1 MPSAGEWL
9 VFLGTATLFAIMPGP
24 GIFYVLA
31 RSLNGG
37 RAEGI
42 RSVVGNGI
50 GACVHVVAAAFGLSA
65 VLATSA
71 TAFTV
76 VKFVGA
82 AYLIYL
88 GVRAL
93 FGKDQSDIDLAG
105 VDAGTGS
112 GRKRSVIAQGAIAE
126 MLNPKTALYF
136 LALLPH
142 FVHPERDPAPLVF
155 TVLGLIAVA
164 MTIVVDVIVAI
175 FAGYVGGKL
184 RGNPKWRIRQRIGTG
199 LTMIGLGGLLAFAEQ
214 N

>member
-1 MPSAGEWL
+1 MPSSAEWL
-9 VFLGTATLFAIMPGP
+9 VFMGTATLFAIMPGP

-31 RSLNGG
+31 RSLHGG
-37 RAEGI
+37 RADGV

-71 TAFTV
+71 TAFMI
-76 VKFVGA
+76 VKFAGA
-82 AYLIYL
+82 AYLVYL
-88 GVRAL
+88 GVKAL
-93 FGKDQSDIDLAG
+93 FGKDDVDLTEASVAPGRAG
-105 VDAGTGS
+105 
-112 GRKRSVIAQGAIAE
+112 RSVVVQGAIAE

-164 MTIVVDVIVAI
+164 MAVMVDVLVAF
-175 FAGYVGGKL
+175 FAGYLGTKI
-184 RGNPKWRIRQRIGTG
+184 RRNPQWRIRQRIATG
-199 LTMIGLGGLLAFAEQ
+199 LSMIGLGGLLAFAEQ
-214 N
+214 G

>member
-1 MPSAGEWL
+1 MPSSAEWL
-9 VFLGTATLFAIMPGP
+9 LFLGTATLFAIMPGP

-76 VKFVGA
+76 VKLVGA

-93 FGKDQSDIDLAG
+93 FGKDQGEIDLG
-105 VDAGTGS
+105 KIDTGA
-112 GRKRSVIAQGAIAE
+112 GRKRSVVLQGAIAE

-164 MTIVVDVIVAI
+164 MAVVVDIIVAV

-184 RGNPKWRIRQRIGTG
+184 RRNPKWRIRQRIGTG

>member
-1 MPSAGEWL
+1 MPSSAEWL

-76 VKFVGA
+76 VKLVGA

-93 FGKDQSDIDLAG
+93 FGRDQGDDID
-105 VDAGTGS
+105 VQKIDTGT
-112 GRKRSVIAQGAIAE
+112 GRKRSAVVQGAIAE

-164 MTIVVDVIVAI
+164 MAVVVDIVVAV

-184 RGNPKWRIRQRIGTG
+184 RRNPKWRIRQRIGTG

>member
-1 MPSAGEWL
+1 MPSSAEWL

-76 VKFVGA
+76 VKLVGA

-93 FGKDQSDIDLAG
+93 FGRDQGDID
-105 VDAGTGS
+105 VQKIDTGT
-112 GRKRSVIAQGAIAE
+112 GRKRSAVVQGAIAE

-164 MTIVVDVIVAI
+164 MAVVVDIVVAV

-184 RGNPKWRIRQRIGTG
+184 RRNPKWRIRQRIGTG

>member
-1 MPSAGEWL
+1 MPSSGEWL

-76 VKFVGA
+76 VKLVGA

-88 GVRAL
+88 GVQAL
-93 FGKDQSDIDLAG
+93 FGKDQSDIDLEKI
-105 VDAGTGS
+105 DTGT
-112 GRKRSVIAQGAIAE
+112 GRKRSVVLQGAVAE

-164 MTIVVDVIVAI
+164 MAIVVDIIVAV

-184 RGNPKWRIRQRIGTG
+184 RRNPKWRIRQRIGTG

>member
-1 MPSAGEWL
+1 MPTNAEWL

-24 GIFYVLA
+24 GVFYVLA
-31 RSLNGG
+31 RSLKGG
-37 RAEGI
+37 RSEGI

-76 VKFVGA
+76 VKLAGA
-82 AYLIYL
+82 AYLVYL
-88 GVRAL
+88 GVKAL
-93 FGKDQSDIDLAG
+93 FGKDDHDHDIDRVSVEAPAG
-105 VDAGTGS
+105 
-112 GRKRSVIAQGAIAE
+112 RRRSVVVQGAFAE

-142 FVHPERDPAPLVF
+142 FVHPDRDPAPLVF

-164 MTIVVDVIVAI
+164 MAVVVDVVVAV
-175 FAGYVGGKL
+175 FAGYVGSKL
-184 RGNPKWRIRQRIGTG
+184 RANPRWRVRQRVGTG
-199 LTMIGLGGLLAFAEQ
+199 LTMIGLGGLLAFSEQ
-214 N
+214 S

>member
-1 MPSAGEWL
+1 MPTSAEWL

-24 GIFYVLA
+24 GILYVLA
-31 RSLNGG
+31 RSLRGG
-37 RAEGI
+37 RSEGI

-50 GACVHVVAAAFGLSA
+50 GACAHVVAAAFGLSA

-76 VKFVGA
+76 VKLVGA
-82 AYLIYL
+82 AYLVYL
-88 GVRAL
+88 GIKAL
-93 FGKDQSDIDLAG
+93 FGKDHGDIDRIGAE
-105 VDAGTGS
+105 VPS
-112 GRKRSVIAQGAIAE
+112 GKQRSVILQGAFAE

-155 TVLGLIAVA
+155 TVLGLIAVGMA
-164 MTIVVDVIVAI
+164 MLVDLLVAI
-175 FAGYVGGKL
+175 FAGYVGRKL
-184 RGNPKWRIRQRIGTG
+184 RGNPRWRIRQRIGTG
-199 LTMIGLGGLLAFAEQ
+199 VTMIGLGGLLAVAEQ

>member
-1 MPSAGEWL
+1 MPSSAEWL

-76 VKFVGA
+76 VKLVGA

-93 FGKDQSDIDLAG
+93 FGRDQGDID
-105 VDAGTGS
+105 VQKIDTGT
-112 GRKRSVIAQGAIAE
+112 GRKRSAVVQGAIAE

-164 MTIVVDVIVAI
+164 MAVVVDVIVAV

-184 RGNPKWRIRQRIGTG
+184 RRNPKWRIRQRIGTG

>member
-1 MPSAGEWL
+1 MPSSAEWL

-37 RAEGI
+37 RSEGI
-42 RSVVGNGI
+42 QSVVGNGI

-76 VKFVGA
+76 VKLVGA
-82 AYLIYL
+82 AYLVYL
-88 GVRAL
+88 GVMAL
-93 FGKDQSDIDLAG
+93 FARDRSDGADVHKIEKKP
-105 VDAGTGS
+105 
-112 GRKRSVIAQGAIAE
+112 GRQRSVIVQGAIAE

-155 TVLGLIAVA
+155 AVLGLIAVA
-164 MTIVVDVIVAI
+164 MAVIVDIVVAV

-184 RGNPKWRIRQRIGTG
+184 RDNPKWRIRQRIGTG

>member
-1 MPSAGEWL
+1 MPTSAEWL
-9 VFLGTATLFAIMPGP
+9 IFLGTAVLFAILPGP

-31 RSLNGG
+31 RSLRGG

-42 RSVVGNGI
+42 QSVVGNGI

-76 VKFVGA
+76 VKLVGA
-82 AYLIYL
+82 GYLVYL
-88 GVRAL
+88 GVHAL
-93 FGKDQSDIDLAG
+93 FTKDTTDMPE
-105 VDAGTGS
+105 VRP
-112 GRKRSVIAQGAIAE
+112 GRPDRSVIRQGALAE

-155 TVLGLIAVA
+155 AVLGLIAVA
-164 MTIVVDVIVAI
+164 MAVLVDLMVAI
-175 FAGYVGGKL
+175 FAGYLGGKL
-184 RGNPKWRIRQRIGTG
+184 RGNPRWRIRQRIGTG
-199 LTMIGLGGLLAFAEQ
+199 LAMIGLGGLLAFAEQ

>member
-1 MPSAGEWL
+1 MPTSAEWL

-24 GIFYVLA
+24 GVFYVLA
-31 RSLNGG
+31 RSLRGG
-37 RAEGI
+37 RSEGI
-42 RSVVGNGI
+42 RSVLGNGI

-76 VKFVGA
+76 VKLAGA
-82 AYLIYL
+82 AYLVYL
-88 GVRAL
+88 GIKAL
-93 FGKDQSDIDLAG
+93 FGKDESG
-105 VDAGTGS
+105 VDQIEREVPAP
-112 GRKRSVIAQGAIAE
+112 GRRRSVVVQGAFAE

-164 MTIVVDVIVAI
+164 MAVLVDLLVAM

-184 RGNPKWRIRQRIGTG
+184 RGNPRWRLRQRIGTG
-199 LTMIGLGGLLAFAEQ
+199 LTVIGLGGVLAFSEQ
-214 N
+214 T

>member
-1 MPSAGEWL
+1 MPDSAEWF

-31 RSLNGG
+31 RSLRGG
-37 RAEGI
+37 RSEGI

-65 VLATSA
+65 LLATSA

-76 VKFVGA
+76 VKLAGA
-82 AYLIYL
+82 AYLVYL
-88 GVRAL
+88 GLKTL
-93 FGKDQSDIDLAG
+93 FGKDDAEAAVLADD
-105 VDAGTGS
+105 VAA
-112 GRKRSVIAQGAIAE
+112 RKDKRRSVVLQGVLSE
-126 MLNPKTALYF
+126 VLTPKTALYF

-155 TVLGLIAVA
+155 MVLGLIAVGMA
-164 MTIVVDVIVAI
+164 VMVDLLVAI

-184 RGNPKWRIRQRIGTG
+184 RGNPRWRIRQRIGTG
-199 LTMIGLGGLLAFAEQ
+199 LTMVGLGGLLAFAEQ
-214 N
+214 S

>member
-1 MPSAGEWL
+1 MPTSAEWL

-31 RSLNGG
+31 RSLRGG
-37 RAEGI
+37 RSEGM

-50 GACVHVVAAAFGLSA
+50 GACAHVVAAAFGLSA

-76 VKFVGA
+76 VKLIGA
-82 AYLIYL
+82 AYLVYL
-88 GVRAL
+88 GLQAL
-93 FGKDQSDIDLAG
+93 FGKDDDPDPGEVASR
-105 VDAGTGS
+105 S
-112 GRKRSVIAQGAIAE
+112 GKQRSVIAQGAVAE
-126 MLNPKTALYF
+126 LLNPKTALYF

-142 FVHPERDPAPLVF
+142 FVHPDRDPAPLVF
-155 TVLGLIAVA
+155 AVLGLIAVA
-164 MTIVVDVIVAI
+164 MAVLVDLLVAF
-175 FAGYVGGKL
+175 FAGYLGGKL
-184 RGNPKWRIRQRIGTG
+184 RGNPRWRIRQRIGTG